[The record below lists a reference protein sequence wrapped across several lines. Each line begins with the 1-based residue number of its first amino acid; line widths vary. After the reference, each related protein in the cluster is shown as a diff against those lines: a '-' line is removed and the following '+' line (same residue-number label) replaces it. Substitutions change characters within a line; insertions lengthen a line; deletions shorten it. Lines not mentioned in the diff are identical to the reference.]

1 MGALQRFEERLDR
14 LVNGAFARAFRSE
27 VQPVEIAAAL
37 RRELDDNAAIV
48 SRESAIVPNRFVV
61 ELSDNDF
68 ERLTPYSQAL
78 TTELGELANEHA
90 QAQNY
95 RLIGPIIVELVLA
108 KDLETGI
115 FRVTSSSQPGAVAQP
130 RPAQSAEPLPRPTLT
145 GRLVINDTAFP
156 LANETTSL
164 GRGSD
169 VDIRIDDPGVSRH
182 HANIVQS
189 SHGYTVVDLAS
200 TNGTSVNGERVVER
214 LLADGDEVRLG
225 TTATI
230 FRSG

>member
-1 MGALQRFEERLDR
+1 

-48 SRESAIVPNRFVV
+48 TRESAIVPNRFLV
-61 ELSDNDF
+61 ELSESDF
-68 ERLTPYSQAL
+68 ERLNPYSQAL
-78 TTELGELANEHA
+78 TGELADLATEHA
-90 QAQNY
+90 QTQSY
-95 RLIGPIIVELVLA
+95 RLIGPVIVELALA
-108 KDLETGI
+108 RDLGTGV
-115 FRVTSSSQPGAVAQP
+115 FRVASSSQPGAVAQP
-130 RPAQSAEPLPRPTLT
+130 RSTAPPGPLPRPTLT

-156 LANETTSL
+156 LTNETTSL

-189 SHGYTVVDLAS
+189 TIGYTVIDLAS
-200 TNGTSVNGERVVER
+200 TNGTTVNGERVVER

-225 TTATI
+225 STATM